1 MSKKPSGL
9 GRGLDALIP
18 RAQTT
23 QTQKLLLSQIKP
35 NPKQPRRHFDEAAL
49 EELANSI
56 QEKGLLQPIL
66 VRPIKNGYEIVA
78 GERRWRAA
86 QRAGLSEVPVV
97 LRELTDR
104 EALELAIIENLQRE
118 DLGPL
123 EEARAFKQLLDF
135 GLTQDEAAQSVGKG
149 RTTVTNAL
157 RLLTLPKNAM
167 EALENGSIT
176 AGHARAILA
185 MSKGT
190 QDWALEQ
197 IVTNNL
203 SVRQAEQLKLVV
215 EEENPV
221 GDAQKPIPTK
231 PRIHRQLELELARY
245 AGTKVRIVGQEK
257 GRLELYYHNLEDLNR
272 ILELMGYEA

>member
-1 MSKKPSGL
+1 VSKKPSGL

-23 QTQKLLLSQIKP
+23 PTQKLLLSQIKP

-49 EELANSI
+49 DELANSI
-56 QEKGLLQPIL
+56 KDKGLLQPIL
-66 VRPIKNGYEIVA
+66 VRPVKNGYEIVA

-86 QRAGLSEVPVV
+86 QRAGLNEVPVV
-97 LRELTDR
+97 LRELSDR

-123 EEARAFKQLLDF
+123 EEARAFKQLLDY
-135 GLTQDEAAQSVGKG
+135 GMTQDEAAQSVGKG

-167 EALENGSIT
+167 EALESGSIT

-185 MSKGT
+185 MPEEA

-197 IVTNNL
+197 ILTNHL
-203 SVRQAEQLKLVV
+203 SVRQAEQLKLLS
-215 EEENPV
+215 EDENTV
-221 GDAQKPIPTK
+221 GDAQKAVGSK
-231 PRIHRQLELELARY
+231 PRVHRQLELELARY
-245 AGTKVRIVGQEK
+245 AGTKVRIVGQDK
-257 GRLELYYHNLEDLNR
+257 GKLELYYHNLEDLNR